1 MEIGMENGKK
11 INGKA
16 VASLVVS
23 CIAVL
28 NCLFWYLAILCGVVG
43 VVLGI
48 LALRS
53 ENKRQ
58 QDLAVAG
65 IVVGGTGFALG
76 VVAAV
81 LYILLFSSGGGVPD
95 WENSTDTALMAIRN
109 MIWYF

>member
-1 MEIGMENGKK
+1 MTLRNGDWYGEWKENKWE
-11 INGKA
+11 
-16 VASLVVS
+16 SS
-23 CIAVL
+23 CITGCIV
-28 NCLFWYLAILCGVVG
+28 
-43 VVLGI
+43 
-48 LALRS
+48 
-53 ENKRQ
+53 Q

>member
-1 MEIGMENGKK
+1 MENGKK

-28 NCLFWYLAILCGVVG
+28 NCLVWYLAILCGIIG

-81 LYILLFSSGGGVPD
+81 LYIVLFSSGGGGVPD
-95 WENSTDTALMAIRN
+95 WEYGADTALMAVRSVSV
-109 MIWYF
+109 YFGF